1 MTEQEQM
8 EQAIMQLKENILLA
22 KVELY
27 NLCQQ
32 YQDKYQMDLSV
43 TIELPEPKKKRGRPR
58 KVK

>member
-8 EQAIMQLKENILLA
+8 ELAIMQLKENILLA